1 MTYKLQLL
9 SCAEDEI
16 STSVL
21 WYEKQMNGL
30 GSRFI
35 LSIDAT
41 IQSIQRNPLLY
52 PKVYKNFRRALIQR
66 FPYGVYYFVEGDT
79 IVVIAIFNEKRK
91 PMRWKKRV

>member
-1 MTYKLQLL
+1 MTDKLQLL
-9 SCAEDEI
+9 SCAEDDI

-52 PKVYKNFRRALIQR
+52 PKVYKNFRRALTQR
-66 FPYGVYYFVEGDT
+66 FPYGVYYFIERDT
-79 IVVIAIFNEKRK
+79 IVVVAIFHEKRK
-91 PMRWKKRV
+91 PRHWKKRV